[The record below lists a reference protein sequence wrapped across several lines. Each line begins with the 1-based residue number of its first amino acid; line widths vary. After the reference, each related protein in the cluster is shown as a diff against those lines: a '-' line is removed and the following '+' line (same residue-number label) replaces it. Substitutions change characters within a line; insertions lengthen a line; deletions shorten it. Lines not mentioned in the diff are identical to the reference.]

1 MTARE
6 FARAQRVTYGTVMN
20 WLKRGIVPGA
30 MLKQKGEATYWYIPE
45 TALHM
50 ELPKT
55 GPKPG
60 ANKDAAQASTK
71 KRATKKAN

>member
-20 WLKRGIVPGA
+20 WLKKGIVPGA
-30 MLKQKGEATYWYIPE
+30 VLMKKGEAAYWHIPE

-50 ELPKT
+50 ERPKT

-60 ANKDAAQASTK
+60 ANKDAAKASTK
-71 KRATKKAN
+71 KRATKKTN